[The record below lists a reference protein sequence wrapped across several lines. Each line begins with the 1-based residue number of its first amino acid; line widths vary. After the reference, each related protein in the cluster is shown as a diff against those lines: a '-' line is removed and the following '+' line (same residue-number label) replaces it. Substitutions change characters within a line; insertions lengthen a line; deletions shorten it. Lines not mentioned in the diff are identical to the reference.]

1 LWIPPLY
8 DKRPAIATPT
18 YCDNRQNRIAEAKE
32 SAYGGRPARLQGGP
46 RPPAVAPRFQKGQSG
61 NPGGRSKKKL
71 HALLADALNEPVFV
85 TIDGERRKITKREAV
100 VHQLVNKSATADLRA
115 TKMLFDMIKEV
126 EQKASVTSPVP
137 EPRRLDAADEE
148 VMQNFVDRIRQ
159 QILAEMAAE
168 RIEAAGAEET

>member
-1 LWIPPLY
+1 L
-8 DKRPAIATPT
+8 DT
-18 YCDNRQNRIAEAKE
+18 
-32 SAYGGRPARLQGGP
+32 
-46 RPPAVAPRFQKGQSG
+46 RFRKGQSG
-61 NPGGRSKKKL
+61 KPGGRSKKKL

-126 EQKASVTSPVP
+126 EQKASVTSPAP

-148 VMQNFVDRIRQ
+148 VMQQLVERIRQ

-168 RIEAAGAEET
+168 RIEVAGAEET

>member
-1 LWIPPLY
+1 VGPGRPPLH
-8 DKRPAIATPT
+8 T
-18 YCDNRQNRIAEAKE
+18 
-32 SAYGGRPARLQGGP
+32 
-46 RPPAVAPRFQKGQSG
+46 RFRKGQSG

-71 HALLADALNEPVFV
+71 HALLADALNEPVLV

-115 TKMLFDMIKEV
+115 TKMLFDMIKDV
-126 EQKASVTSPVP
+126 EQKASVTPPVP

-148 VMQNFVDRIRQ
+148 VVQHFVDRTRQ

-168 RIEAAGAEET
+168 SIEAAGADET